1 MYFHKMDCH
10 FQGICVRILSEIL
23 LKSHRNTIPTIGI
36 AFIPHNLRAAFF
48 FFGGGLTYMLL
59 LIKIKFTS
67 FFFFFFLNSL
77 EYASKSP
84 NDHDT
89 MEIGS

>member
-36 AFIPHNLRAAFF
+36 AFIRHNLPAAFF
-48 FFGGGLTYMLL
+48 FFGSNLHVA
-59 LIKIKFTS
+59 F
-67 FFFFFFLNSL
+67 N
-77 EYASKSP
+77 
-84 NDHDT
+84 
-89 MEIGS
+89 